1 MRAPLQ
7 LYRVTSCVD
16 EFADCP
22 VAQIVFG
29 VVDVFERALQD
40 EQSILDQLEFFARD
54 DQLVFVETEFA
65 GAAALFVFTLATGV
79 STEPPGPTRSRDHF
93 ERPPAPRALLL
104 RVVRGSGFRHSDEI
118 YPAATSRARI
128 PTSLLRIVSP
138 RNRRRGSRFPCRRRP
153 SLPFGCRARRR
164 RRSSSDRS
172 CERRRPRPVLRR
184 GSS

>member
-40 EQSILDQLEFFARD
+40 EQSIFDELEFFARD
-54 DQLVFVETEFA
+54 DQLVFVEAEFA
-65 GAAALFVFTLATGV
+65 GAPALFVLALATGV

-93 ERPPAPRALLL
+93 ERPSAPRALLFRAGL
-104 RVVRGSGFRHSDEI
+104 RAGFRHSDEI

-128 PTSLLRIVSP
+128 PTSLLGNVS
-138 RNRRRGSRFPCRRRP
+138 RRSRLRGSRFPCRRRP
-153 SLPFGCRARRR
+153 SLRSGCRARRR
-164 RRSSSDRS
+164 LRSSSDRS
-172 CERRRPRPVLRR
+172 CERRRPRPVRRR